1 MFSSSKSLRTVL
13 TFLIFASALVYGVV
27 AFGQNSATLV
37 VDSDPNQSQV
47 FVDGLSKGVTPV
59 SVTVAAGKHQVIVR
73 HTGCRD
79 FLIVVALQAGET
91 QKLSARLSCT
101 SNNNALL
108 LVDSNP
114 DGAQIFLDSQFRGNT
129 PNVLNVAAGAHSLL
143 LRRANCQDFTLSLT
157 LNAGEQR
164 RVQATLACTNVQPPG
179 FPPMP
184 PTQPQSPVAQ
194 VAAQAQV
201 ILPNDPRF
209 AAMQAQLYASLGM
222 DAQALAAK
230 MQSQAAGSAPQGLAP
245 QPATGSQGPQFN
257 LFPEFQNVDLNQM
270 VLQQG
275 KTLLIGTINMP
286 ANATMGGAPIPAGL
300 YGVAAMNAGTAGM
313 MTDSA
318 SSGAQFGGFVIVLI
332 NFSTG
337 GCFGFFFF
345 PTVGFFPIF
354 FPFFSPIFVFQI
366 VIQIIFP
373 FPFFFPFFP
382 FPSPFPTLGCPALPV
397 VTPFTVAV
405 GGPPDTIL
413 ATAAFSISETGFS
426 GSGGALVTVQSLGPA
441 LSVQATGNFSSQFVN
456 VFPGGS
462 ITFNVISTSF
472 VMRVDGGGVT
482 GCVNATRSPTTISGQ
497 ASHN

>member
-1 MFSSSKSLRTVL
+1 MFSSSKSLRIVL

-47 FVDGLSKGVTPV
+47 FVDGMSKGVTPV
-59 SVTVAAGKHQVIVR
+59 SVTVAAGNHQVIVR
-73 HTGCRD
+73 HSGCRD
-79 FLIVVALQAGET
+79 FIMVLFLQAGEKRT
-91 QKLSARLSCT
+91 ISARLSCT

-108 LVDSNP
+108 LLDSNP

-143 LRRANCQDFTLSLT
+143 LRRANCQDFTMSLT

-184 PTQPQSPVAQ
+184 PTQPQQSPVAQ
-194 VAAQAQV
+194 VAAQGQA
-201 ILPNDPRF
+201 ILPSDPRF
-209 AAMQAQLYASLGM
+209 GALSAQFLASMNM
-222 DAQALAAK
+222 DEQALAARL
-230 MQSQAAGSAPQGLAP
+230 QAAYSASESHEGAQA
-245 QPATGSQGPQFN
+245 QSTGGVNFSI
-257 LFPEFQNVDLNQM
+257 LPEAQSVDLNQV

-275 KTLLIGTINMP
+275 QTMLLGTVSLSSNGTI
-286 ANATMGGAPIPAGL
+286 GGVPLPAGN
-300 YGVAAMNAGTAGM
+300 YGVAVMSSGAAGL
-313 MTDSA
+313 MTDST
-318 SSGAQFGGFVIVLI
+318 SSGTFGGFVIVIIGFTGHI
-332 NFSTG
+332 NF
-337 GCFGFFFF
+337 FIFF
-345 PTVGFFPIF
+345 PTVTFFPFF

-366 VIQIIFP
+366 FIQFIFP

-382 FPSPFPTLGCPALPV
+382 FPFPGPGPVFACPPLPV
-397 VTPFTVAV
+397 VTPFTVTV

-413 ATAAFSISETGFS
+413 TTAAFTISETGF
-426 GSGGALVTVQSLGPA
+426 GGGGGALVTVQSYGPA
-441 LSVQATGNFSSQFVN
+441 LSVQAMGNFSSRFVT

-462 ITFNVISTSF
+462 VTFDVISTSF